1 MPKMKPHSGMKK
13 RVKVTGTGKIR
24 HGKARRVTHL
34 MQKKGTGRTRLD
46 DGMVSISKNDTP
58 RVKKMLGL

>member
-1 MPKMKPHSGMKK
+1 
-13 RVKVTGTGKIR
+13 
-24 HGKARRVTHL
+24 

-46 DGMVSISKNDTP
+46 DGMVAISKNDTP